1 MYTKENFN
9 KDGKVVSYRFITSY
23 KNPLTNTHKNISRT
37 WTIPIELTSKKQ
49 IERELEN
56 QKVQFLK
63 YVQNLSSGVYSDEV
77 YQDITLKD
85 LANQWLA
92 RILTKNEES
101 QNHHQHAKH
110 NLKKIFEFFKD
121 IKMTS
126 INKIMIDAFYT
137 HLNTITYTTK
147 KYIIKKSLAELK
159 PTTMTHYAFFKFLG
173 ISEQTYKIA
182 RSTGSSI
189 GESSY
194 NRILEKFPNEISE
207 YIEIK
212 SENKKYAQATKQG
225 IRLTLIAIF
234 SYAKQLGIVEHNLA
248 DSTFFKTPVNGSVKE
263 KKVLELNEFLN
274 FTGQVRNLE
283 NPKHK
288 AILTLLYTLGLRRCE
303 AVGLMWRDIDFIN
316 KKIFIQRDAIHTTEA
331 GTFTRKTK
339 NKSSTRLLP
348 MSDELVNTLLE
359 FRDYWNEESYTMENP
374 SEFLFRQKNGSIMF
388 PDTVNTILE
397 NFLTR
402 KNLPIIS
409 PHEIRHTF
417 ITIMVTV
424 MKIPISIVGNFVGH
438 NQLAT
443 TMNPYTHI
451 TDIAR
456 LQVSESLNDLFLE
469 NKSTLI

>member
-1 MYTKENFN
+1 MYTKENIN
-9 KDGKVVSYRFITSY
+9 KDGKVISYRFITSY
-23 KNPLTNTHKNISRT
+23 KDPLTNNNKNISRT

-101 QNHHQHAKH
+101 QNHYQHAKH
-110 NLKKIFEFFKD
+110 NLKHIFKFFKD
-121 IKMTS
+121 VKIKS

-137 HLNTITYTTK
+137 HLNTMIYTVN
-147 KYIIKKSLAELK
+147 KYIIKKSIAELK
-159 PTTMTHYAFFKFLG
+159 PTSMTHYAFFGYLG
-173 ISEQTYKIA
+173 ISEQTYKLT
-182 RSTGSSI
+182 RSIGSSI

-212 SENKKYAQATKQG
+212 TENKKYAQATKQG

-263 KKVLELNEFLN
+263 KKVLELNEFMN
-274 FTGQVRNLE
+274 FTEQVRNLD

-303 AVGLMWRDIDFIN
+303 AVGLMWSDIDFIN
-316 KKIFIQRDAIHTTEA
+316 KTIFIQRDAIHTTE
-331 GTFTRKTK
+331 GGIFTRKTK
-339 NKSSTRLLP
+339 NRSSTRLLP
-348 MSDELVNTLLE
+348 MSNELVSTLLE
-359 FRDYWNEESYTMENP
+359 FRDYWNEESYTMEKP

-397 NFLTR
+397 KFLIR
-402 KNLPIIS
+402 NNLPIIS

-417 ITIMVTV
+417 ITLMVTSR
-424 MKIPISIVGNFVGH
+424 KIPISVIGNFVGH
-438 NQLAT
+438 NQLST
-443 TMNPYTHI
+443 TMNIYTHV

-456 LQVSESLNDLFLE
+456 QQVSESLNDLFLE
-469 NKSTLI
+469 NKSTF

>member
-1 MYTKENFN
+1 MYTKENIN
-9 KDGKVVSYRFITSY
+9 KDGKVISYRFITSY
-23 KNPLTNTHKNISRT
+23 KDPLTNTNKNISRT

-101 QNHHQHAKH
+101 QNHYQHAKH
-110 NLKKIFEFFKD
+110 NLKHILKFFKD
-121 IKMTS
+121 VKIKS

-137 HLNTITYTTK
+137 HLNTMTYTVN
-147 KYIIKKSLAELK
+147 KYIVKKSIAELK
-159 PTTMTHYAFFKFLG
+159 PTSMTHYAFFGYLG
-173 ISEQTYKIA
+173 ISEQTYKLA
-182 RSTGSSI
+182 RSIGSSI

-212 SENKKYAQATKQG
+212 TENKKYAQATKQG

-263 KKVLELNEFLN
+263 KKVLELNEFMN
-274 FTGQVRNLE
+274 FTEQVRNLD

-303 AVGLMWRDIDFIN
+303 AVGLMWSDIDFIN
-316 KKIFIQRDAIHTTEA
+316 KTIFIQRDAIHTTEA
-331 GTFTRKTK
+331 GIFTRKTK
-339 NKSSTRLLP
+339 NRSSTRLLP
-348 MSDELVNTLLE
+348 MSNELVSTLLE
-359 FRDYWNEESYTMENP
+359 FRDYWNEESYTMKKP

-397 NFLTR
+397 KFLIR
-402 KNLPIIS
+402 NNLPIIS

-417 ITIMVTV
+417 ITLMVTSR
-424 MKIPISIVGNFVGH
+424 KIPISVIGNFVGH
-438 NQLAT
+438 NQLST